1 MEEMLNGRGC
11 GRRVLERIC
20 NSKLIFACCTKR
32 TNVKSISM
40 SEKARLRLDFF
51 LHHYCITFHLSYL
64 ATS

>member
-1 MEEMLNGRGC
+1 
-11 GRRVLERIC
+11 
-20 NSKLIFACCTKR
+20 
-32 TNVKSISM
+32 M